1 MKAATYT
8 RVSTQEQADTG
19 TSLATQRERCRGYVE
34 SRGWTLAEEFEDAG
48 VSGAKEISERPA
60 FNELMQACRVG
71 RVDVV
76 VVTKLDRF
84 SRSIL
89 HALQAFAELERFNV
103 TVECTDEPNEPGL
116 IRNIKLAVAEDER
129 KRIAER
135 MTLGRRAIAAKGYW
149 TGGVVPYGFTVEP
162 VKDTK
167 HSRLIVHPDEAEV
180 LRFAAAML
188 ISGDTMTKV
197 SDTLNGLD
205 HRPRRARKWSYQL
218 LRHTLSRPQLRG
230 PILDDETFEQ
240 LQVVL
245 DAGLKFAPYR
255 ERDKPYPLSGRL
267 IGTCGAPYTG
277 LYRRERD
284 QRWYVCKNKRWTTR
298 ETRCEDPRLKA
309 DGIEQSVWW
318 ALLNF
323 VGDEDALMEYAER
336 EWFGNAAKKVA
347 TAEERQRA
355 ASRVRELEDRLA
367 RQVTLLL
374 DEGLD
379 TKAVAS
385 MSAQWNTE
393 LDAARRY
400 LDEAERADAMASNRE
415 RHSDAL
421 RKAKTAFRMMS
432 PSPEDQARLYELLD
446 VKAQLTDEGTVIVT
460 GELELMV
467 EVLASGGSSPEE
479 LLGEMLSTSSRR
491 SSSRGQAPA
500 SSAGQDRGRR

>member
-1 MKAATYT
+1 MKAAIYT
-8 RVSTQEQADTG
+8 RVSTQEQAESG
-19 TSLATQRERCRGYVE
+19 TSLDTQRERCREYVAA
-34 SRGWTLAEEFEDAG
+34 RGWTLVEEFEDAG
-48 VSGAKEISERPA
+48 VSGAKEIVDRPA
-60 FNELMQACRVG
+60 FNALMQACRVG

-103 TVECTDEPNEPGL
+103 TVECADEPNEPGL

-135 MTLGRRAIAAKGYW
+135 MTLGRRAVAAKGYW

-167 HSRLIVHPDEAEV
+167 HSRLVIHQDEVEV

-188 ISGDTMTKV
+188 ISGEAMSKV
-197 SDTLNGLD
+197 SDTLNGLN
-205 HRPRRARKWSYQL
+205 HKPRRARRWTYQL
-218 LRHTLSRPQLRG
+218 LRHTLSRPQIRG
-230 PILDDETFEQ
+230 TILDVEIFEE
-240 LQVVL
+240 LQRVL
-245 DAGLKFAPYR
+245 DAGVKFAPYR

-267 IGTCGAPYTG
+267 FGTCGAPYTG
-277 LYRRERD
+277 LYRKERD
-284 QRWYVCKNKRWTTR
+284 QRFYTCKNKRWTHR
-298 ETRCEDPRLKA
+298 ETRCDDPALRA
-309 DGIEQSVWW
+309 EEVEQSVWW
-318 ALLNF
+318 SLLNF
-323 VGDEDALMEYAER
+323 IEDEDALMEYAER
-336 EWFGNAAKKVA
+336 EWFGNAAKRAA
-347 TAEERQRA
+347 TTEERQRA
-355 ASRVRELEDRLA
+355 ALRVRELEERLA

-379 TKAVAS
+379 AKAVAA

-393 LDAARRY
+393 LEAARRY
-400 LDEAERADAMASNRE
+400 LEEAERADATAANRE

-421 RKAKTAFRMMS
+421 RKAKVAFRLMS
-432 PSPEDQARLYELLD
+432 PSPEDQKRLYELLD
-446 VKAQLTDEGTVIVT
+446 VKAQLTQEGTLIVT
-460 GELELMV
+460 GQLELMV

-491 SSSRGQAPA
+491 SSSRARASAAAP
-500 SSAGQDRGRR
+500 RGSRARR